1 MNIIVKIAV
10 LIFTYII
17 FSSILKSYRPEYIF
31 LLRIATVLLILIFSV
46 DYLTEFITSYLTIF
60 SIFNIDSAHI
70 SLLIK
75 VVGIAILS
83 DVISDNLK
91 DTCEH
96 SLSNIVII
104 SHFHSINQ
112 YIPTNFSYPSY
123 TIPLFYVVFRLEKP
137 HRPL

>member
-91 DTCEH
+91 DTGEQ
-96 SLSNIVII
+96 SLSNIVILVSKFI
-104 SHFHSINQ
+104 I
-112 YIPTNFSYPSY
+112 
-123 TIPLFYVVFRLEKP
+123 LFLTLPILNGIIIFCMKFIDL
-137 HRPL
+137 

>member
-83 DVISDNLK
+83 DIISDNLK
-91 DTCEH
+91 DTGEH
-96 SLSNIVII
+96 SLSNIVILVSKFI
-104 SHFHSINQ
+104 I
-112 YIPTNFSYPSY
+112 
-123 TIPLFYVVFRLEKP
+123 LFLTLPIFNGIIIFCMKFIDL
-137 HRPL
+137 

>member
-1 MNIIVKIAV
+1 MNIIVKIAI

-46 DYLTEFITSYLTIF
+46 DYLTEFITSYFTIF

-83 DVISDNLK
+83 DIISDNLK
-91 DTCEH
+91 DTGEQ
-96 SLSNIVII
+96 SLSNIVILVSKFI
-104 SHFHSINQ
+104 I
-112 YIPTNFSYPSY
+112 
-123 TIPLFYVVFRLEKP
+123 LFLTLPIFNGIIIFCMKFIDL
-137 HRPL
+137 

>member
-17 FSSILKSYRPEYIF
+17 FSLILKSYRPEYIF

-46 DYLTEFITSYLTIF
+46 EYLTEFITSYFTIF

-83 DVISDNLK
+83 DIISDNLK
-91 DTCEH
+91 DTGEH
-96 SLSNIVII
+96 SLSNIVILVSKFI
-104 SHFHSINQ
+104 I
-112 YIPTNFSYPSY
+112 
-123 TIPLFYVVFRLEKP
+123 LFLTLPIFNGIIIFCMKFIDL
-137 HRPL
+137 

>member
-17 FSSILKSYRPEYIF
+17 FSSIIKSYRPEYIF

-46 DYLTEFITSYLTIF
+46 EYLTEFITSYLTIF
-60 SIFNIDSAHI
+60 TIFNIDSAHI

-83 DVISDNLK
+83 DIISDNLK
-91 DTCEH
+91 DTGEH
-96 SLSNIVII
+96 SLSNIVILVSKFI
-104 SHFHSINQ
+104 I
-112 YIPTNFSYPSY
+112 
-123 TIPLFYVVFRLEKP
+123 LFLTLPIFNGIIIFCMKFIDL
-137 HRPL
+137 

>member
-46 DYLTEFITSYLTIF
+46 EYLTEFITSYFTIF

-83 DVISDNLK
+83 DIISDNLK
-91 DTCEH
+91 DTGEQ
-96 SLSNIVII
+96 SLSNIVILVSKFI
-104 SHFHSINQ
+104 I
-112 YIPTNFSYPSY
+112 
-123 TIPLFYVVFRLEKP
+123 LFLTLPIFNGIIIFCMKFIDL
-137 HRPL
+137 

>member
-46 DYLTEFITSYLTIF
+46 DYFTEFITSYLTIF

-83 DVISDNLK
+83 DIISDNLK
-91 DTCEH
+91 DTGEH
-96 SLSNIVII
+96 SLSNIVILVSKFI
-104 SHFHSINQ
+104 I
-112 YIPTNFSYPSY
+112 
-123 TIPLFYVVFRLEKP
+123 LFLTLPIFNGIIIFCMKFIDL
-137 HRPL
+137 

>member
-1 MNIIVKIAV
+1 MNIIVKIAI

-46 DYLTEFITSYLTIF
+46 YYLTEFITSYFTIF

-83 DVISDNLK
+83 DIISDNLK
-91 DTCEH
+91 DTGEQ
-96 SLSNIVII
+96 SLSNIVILVSKFI
-104 SHFHSINQ
+104 I
-112 YIPTNFSYPSY
+112 
-123 TIPLFYVVFRLEKP
+123 LFLTLPIFNGIIIFCMKFIDL
-137 HRPL
+137 

>member
-1 MNIIVKIAV
+1 MNIIVKIAI

-46 DYLTEFITSYLTIF
+46 DYLTEFITSYFTIF

-83 DVISDNLK
+83 DIISDNLK
-91 DTCEH
+91 DTGEQ
-96 SLSNIVII
+96 SLSNIVILVSKFI
-104 SHFHSINQ
+104 I
-112 YIPTNFSYPSY
+112 
-123 TIPLFYVVFRLEKP
+123 LFLTHPIFNGIIIFCMKFIDL
-137 HRPL
+137 

>member
-1 MNIIVKIAV
+1 MNIIVKIAI

-46 DYLTEFITSYLTIF
+46 DYLTEFITSYFTIF

-83 DVISDNLK
+83 DIISDNLK
-91 DTCEH
+91 ETGEQ
-96 SLSNIVII
+96 SLSNIVILVSKFI
-104 SHFHSINQ
+104 I
-112 YIPTNFSYPSY
+112 
-123 TIPLFYVVFRLEKP
+123 LFLTLPIFNGIIIFCMKFIDL
-137 HRPL
+137 

>member
-1 MNIIVKIAV
+1 MNIIVKIAI

-31 LLRIATVLLILIFSV
+31 LLRIVTVLLILIFSV
-46 DYLTEFITSYLTIF
+46 DYLTEFITSYFTIF

-83 DVISDNLK
+83 DIISDNLK
-91 DTCEH
+91 DTGEQ
-96 SLSNIVII
+96 SLSNIVILVSKFI
-104 SHFHSINQ
+104 I
-112 YIPTNFSYPSY
+112 
-123 TIPLFYVVFRLEKP
+123 LFLTLPIFNGIIIFCMKFIDL
-137 HRPL
+137 

>member
-46 DYLTEFITSYLTIF
+46 DYLTEFITSYFTIF

-83 DVISDNLK
+83 DIISDNLK
-91 DTCEH
+91 DTGEH
-96 SLSNIVII
+96 SLSNIVILVSKFI
-104 SHFHSINQ
+104 I
-112 YIPTNFSYPSY
+112 
-123 TIPLFYVVFRLEKP
+123 LFLTLPIFNGIIIFCMKFIDL
-137 HRPL
+137 

>member
-1 MNIIVKIAV
+1 MNIIVKIAI

-46 DYLTEFITSYLTIF
+46 EYLTEFITSYFTIF

-83 DVISDNLK
+83 DIISDNLK
-91 DTCEH
+91 DTGEQ
-96 SLSNIVII
+96 SLSNIVILVSKFI
-104 SHFHSINQ
+104 I
-112 YIPTNFSYPSY
+112 
-123 TIPLFYVVFRLEKP
+123 LFLTLPIFNGIIIFCMKFIDL
-137 HRPL
+137 

>member
-91 DTCEH
+91 DTGEH
-96 SLSNIVII
+96 SLSNIVILVSKFI
-104 SHFHSINQ
+104 I
-112 YIPTNFSYPSY
+112 
-123 TIPLFYVVFRLEKP
+123 LFLTLPIFNGIIIFCMKFIDYD
-137 HRPL
+137 

>member
-91 DTCEH
+91 DTGEQ
-96 SLSNIVII
+96 SLSNIVILVSKFI
-104 SHFHSINQ
+104 I
-112 YIPTNFSYPSY
+112 
-123 TIPLFYVVFRLEKP
+123 LFLTLPILNGIIVFCMKFIDL
-137 HRPL
+137 

>member
-46 DYLTEFITSYLTIF
+46 DYLTEFITSYFTIF

-83 DVISDNLK
+83 DIISDNLK
-91 DTCEH
+91 DTGEQ
-96 SLSNIVII
+96 SLSNIVILVSKFI
-104 SHFHSINQ
+104 I
-112 YIPTNFSYPSY
+112 
-123 TIPLFYVVFRLEKP
+123 LFLTLPIFNGIIIFCMKFIDL
-137 HRPL
+137 

>member
-1 MNIIVKIAV
+1 MNIIVKIAI

-46 DYLTEFITSYLTIF
+46 DYLTEFITSYFTIF

-83 DVISDNLK
+83 DIISDNLK
-91 DTCEH
+91 DTGEH
-96 SLSNIVII
+96 SLSNIVILASKFI
-104 SHFHSINQ
+104 I
-112 YIPTNFSYPSY
+112 
-123 TIPLFYVVFRLEKP
+123 LFLTLPIFNGIIIFCMKFIDL
-137 HRPL
+137 

>member
-46 DYLTEFITSYLTIF
+46 DYLTEFISSYLTIF
-60 SIFNIDSAHI
+60 SMFNIDSAHI

-91 DTCEH
+91 DTGEH
-96 SLSNIVII
+96 SLSNIVILVSKFI
-104 SHFHSINQ
+104 I
-112 YIPTNFSYPSY
+112 
-123 TIPLFYVVFRLEKP
+123 LFLTLPIFNGIIIFCMKFIDL
-137 HRPL
+137 

>member
-1 MNIIVKIAV
+1 MNIIVKIAI

-46 DYLTEFITSYLTIF
+46 EYLTEFITSYFTIF

-83 DVISDNLK
+83 DIISDNLK
-91 DTCEH
+91 DTGEH
-96 SLSNIVII
+96 SLSNIVILVSKFI
-104 SHFHSINQ
+104 I
-112 YIPTNFSYPSY
+112 
-123 TIPLFYVVFRLEKP
+123 LFLTLPIFNGIIIFCMKFIDL
-137 HRPL
+137 